1 MQQVVVVMVMMVVD
15 RVNIT
20 LLLFIYYACW
30 FCHPVAKT
38 HPFPVVWQHRG
49 NARSDDLMR

>member
-38 HPFPVVWQHRG
+38 HPFTVVWQHCG